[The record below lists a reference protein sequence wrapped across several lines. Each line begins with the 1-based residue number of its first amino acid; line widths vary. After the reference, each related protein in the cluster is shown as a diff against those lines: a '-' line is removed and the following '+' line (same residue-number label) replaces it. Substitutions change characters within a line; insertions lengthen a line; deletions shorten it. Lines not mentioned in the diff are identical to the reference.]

1 MSLNITKTGIFNG
14 QIVEPFLTL
23 PDGSKW
29 ILLCYHYI
37 DNGNHLFTKEKAPY
51 CNEQGLY
58 SRCKYADYYKYNNIY
73 EYYVIQD
80 GTIYRWTQTNTPSA
94 SSLSGFT
101 PIIGSPSVGL
111 VRNGGNT
118 YFGYNSWWGA
128 VGCWTKWSSG
138 GYTGVP
144 GFGGITAHGYLAV
157 YARINDFNAFAE
169 DKIINGNEIYE
180 Y

>member
-1 MSLNITKTGIFNG
+1 MSLNISKTGIFNG
-14 QIVEPFLTL
+14 QIIEPFLIL
-23 PDGSKW
+23 PDDSQW
-29 ILLCYHYI
+29 RLLCFHYI
-37 DNGNHLFTKEKAPY
+37 DNGKHLFTKEKAPY

-58 SRCKYADYYKYNNIY
+58 SRCKYADYYKYNNTY

-80 GTIYRWTQTNTPSA
+80 DIIHRWTQTSAPSS

-101 PIIGSPSVGL
+101 IITGDPRVGL
-111 VRNGGNT
+111 VKNGGNT

-128 VGCWTKWSSG
+128 VGCWTLWSSG

-144 GFGGITAHGYLAV
+144 GFGGLTAHNYLAI
-157 YARINDFNAFAE
+157 YARVNNFNAFE
-169 DKIINGNEIYE
+169 EETNLNGREIYE